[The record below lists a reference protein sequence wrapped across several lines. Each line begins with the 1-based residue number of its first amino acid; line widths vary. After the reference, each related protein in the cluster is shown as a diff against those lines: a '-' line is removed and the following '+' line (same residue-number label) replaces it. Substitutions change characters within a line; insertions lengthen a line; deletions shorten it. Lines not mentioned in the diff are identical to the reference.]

1 MTPDNIDEQFQES
14 YESPKNQEKNNLI
27 YADDKKCVV
36 YLNPEQFH
44 ESKITQVTGV
54 TNEIKNSCKSAV
66 SQKDAELSKVKQFD
80 GKNKSSEL
88 KDQNI

>member
-1 MTPDNIDEQFQES
+1 MEPKDKNDLTLTETEDIQMTPNNIDEQFQES

-44 ESKITQVTGV
+44 ESKIT
-54 TNEIKNSCKSAV
+54 
-66 SQKDAELSKVKQFD
+66 
-80 GKNKSSEL
+80 
-88 KDQNI
+88 